1 VAAEA
6 APILEVMNLALP
18 SDEPVRTRFAPGRP
32 VDVRTTLQPLKRG
45 AGDPTMRVD
54 ATGTWRTI
62 LTPAG
67 PATLHL
73 AQHQSHVECAAWGAG
88 AEWAIESVPELLG
101 QGDDWSD
108 FDVSALPFAAEAQR
122 QNPGLRLTRT
132 KLVFEALVMAILEQ
146 KITGIEAKR
155 GWRILV
161 TKYGSPASGPV
172 PAGMRVVP
180 TPQEWAQIPSWEWH
194 RAGVGPQRSAT
205 VMRATK
211 VAASLERTADWGRG
225 GARVESALRSVVGVG
240 VWTAAETMQRAHADP
255 DSPSVGDY
263 HLAAVVGWALIG
275 EPVDDD
281 RMLEL
286 LEPWRGHR
294 QRVVRLITASGFRK
308 PAFGPRMTIQDHRGH

>member
-1 VAAEA
+1 MTFARSAV
-6 APILEVMNLALP
+6 
-18 SDEPVRTRFAPGRP
+18 EPVRTSYAPGRP
-32 VDVRTTLQPLKRG
+32 VDVRATLQPLKRG
-45 AGDPTMRVD
+45 AGDPTMQTD
-54 ATGTWRTI
+54 TAGTWRTM

-67 PATLHL
+67 PATLL
-73 AQHQSHVECAAWGAG
+73 LVQQRSHVECTAWGAG
-88 AEWAIESVPELLG
+88 AEWAIDSVPELLG
-101 QGDDWSD
+101 EGDDWSD
-108 FDVSALPFAAEAQR
+108 FDISALPFAAEAQR

-146 KITGIEAKR
+146 KVTGIEAKR

-161 TKYGSPASGPV
+161 TKHGSPAPGPA

-180 TPQEWAQIPSWEWH
+180 PPQGWARIPSWEWH

-205 VMRATK
+205 VMRATQ

-225 GARVESALRSVVGVG
+225 GPRIEAALRSVVGVG
-240 VWTAAETMQRAHADP
+240 VWTAAETAQRSHADP

-275 EPVDDD
+275 EPVDDE

>member
-1 VAAEA
+1 
-6 APILEVMNLALP
+6 MTFAL
-18 SDEPVRTRFAPGRP
+18 STVEPVRTRYAPERP
-32 VDVRTTLQPLKRG
+32 VDVRATLQPLKRG
-45 AGDPTMRVD
+45 AGDPTMQTD
-54 ATGTWRTI
+54 TAGTWRTM

-67 PATLHL
+67 PATLLL
-73 AQHQSHVECAAWGAG
+73 AQHQSRVECTAWGAG
-88 AEWAIESVPELLG
+88 AEWAIASVPELLG
-101 QGDDWSD
+101 EGDDWSD
-108 FDVSALPFAAEAQR
+108 FDISSLPFVEEAQR

-146 KITGIEAKR
+146 KVTGIEAKR
-155 GWRILV
+155 GWRALV
-161 TKYGSPASGPV
+161 TKHGSPAPGPS

-180 TPQEWAQIPSWEWH
+180 TPKAWARIPSWEWH

-205 VMRATK
+205 VMRATQ
-211 VAASLERTADWGRG
+211 VAASLERTAEWGRG
-225 GARVESALRSVVGVG
+225 GTRVEAALRSIVGVG
-240 VWTAAETMQRAHADP
+240 VWTAAETMQRSHADP

-275 EPVDDD
+275 EPVDDE

-308 PAFGPRMTIQDHRGH
+308 PSFGPRMTIQDHRGH

>member
-225 GARVESALRSVVGVG
+225 VARVESALRSVVGVG

>member
-1 VAAEA
+1 MDPAIAT
-6 APILEVMNLALP
+6 
-18 SDEPVRTRFAPGRP
+18 DEPMRTRFAPGRS
-32 VDVRTTLQPLKRG
+32 VDVRATLQPLHRG

-67 PATLHL
+67 PATVHL
-73 AQHQSHVECAAWGAG
+73 VQHQSHVECAAWGAG

-101 QGDDWSD
+101 QGDDWSN

-146 KITGIEAKR
+146 KVTGIEAKR
-155 GWRILV
+155 AWRILV
-161 TKYGSPASGPV
+161 TKYGSPAPGPA

-225 GARVESALRSVVGVG
+225 GARVEGALRSVVGVG

-263 HLAAVVGWALIG
+263 HLAAAVGWALIG

-308 PAFGPRMTIQDHRGH
+308 PSFGPRITIQDHRGH